1 VSARKALLLP
11 FKILWLF
18 FAVNLTRFGI
28 NVEVIDDRADQTPV
42 GR

>member
-1 VSARKALLLP
+1 MLAA
-11 FKILWLF
+11 
-18 FAVNLTRFGI
+18 NLTRFGI